1 MDAAK
6 ETANAFLD
14 RVNAG
19 ESLADIAQ
27 EYGENYYSNKVD
39 TSYSSYTDYA
49 FNDWVFDESRTIG
62 EASMMIDETHNC
74 WYVVVLN
81 DRYRPDYNTVD
92 VRHILIEPVDS
103 GLSEGDEGYEE
114 AQTLND
120 AQAAQKAQDIL
131 DEYLAGEQT
140 AEAFGELA
148 KEYSTDSNASD
159 GGLYTQVYRGE
170 MLDAFENWCFDEN
183 RTPGDTGIVETT
195 YGYHVMYFQGE
206 DIPYWQV
213 RCIDGLYTQWQND
226 IYESATVRE
235 HPLGINAAG

>member
-1 MDAAK
+1 M
-6 ETANAFLD
+6 
-14 RVNAG
+14 
-19 ESLADIAQ
+19 
-27 EYGENYYSNKVD
+27 
-39 TSYSSYTDYA
+39 
-49 FNDWVFDESRTIG
+49 
-62 EASMMIDETHNC
+62 
-74 WYVVVLN
+74 
-81 DRYRPDYNTVD
+81 
-92 VRHILIEPVDS
+92 
-103 GLSEGDEGYEE
+103 
-114 AQTLND
+114 
-120 AQAAQKAQDIL
+120 
-131 DEYLAGEQT
+131 
-140 AEAFGELA
+140 A

>member
-1 MDAAK
+1 M
-6 ETANAFLD
+6 
-14 RVNAG
+14 
-19 ESLADIAQ
+19 
-27 EYGENYYSNKVD
+27 
-39 TSYSSYTDYA
+39 
-49 FNDWVFDESRTIG
+49 
-62 EASMMIDETHNC
+62 
-74 WYVVVLN
+74 
-81 DRYRPDYNTVD
+81 
-92 VRHILIEPVDS
+92 DS

-114 AQTLND
+114 AQALND

-170 MLDAFENWCFDEN
+170 MLDAFENWCFDES

-195 YGYHVMYFQGE
+195 HGYHVMYFQGE